1 MFGLK
6 NIRRYHIY
14 LALGF
19 YWIFLL
25 IATSLPSTSLPQ
37 TLLSDKI
44 QHTLAFMILGILL
57 TLTLKTQQKYNTLK
71 LYAYSFAIIIG
82 MIYALFDELHQLFI
96 PGRYCE
102 FVDWIADVIGV
113 VLGVGIVYMLIKY
126 VKTFS
131 EKVEAIK

>member
-1 MFGLK
+1 MFGLN

-14 LALGF
+14 LALGL
-19 YWIFLL
+19 YWVFLL

-37 TLLSDKI
+37 TLLGDKI

-57 TLTLKTQQKYNTLK
+57 TLTLKTQQKYNMLK
-71 LYAYSFAIIIG
+71 IYSYTYAIIIG
-82 MIYALFDELHQLFI
+82 MLYALFDELHQLFI

-102 FVDWIADVIGV
+102 FIDWIADVIGV
-113 VLGVGIVYMLIKY
+113 FLGVGIVYMLIKY